1 MRIAEILFWNNGS
14 AEGHP
19 SELQL
24 GSPPVPFSG
33 DLTNLAN
40 AFTKDGLV
48 KHLWNPSAS
57 EEQPSGPAPPEAG
70 TDLIP
75 SGTLEPSAASWEPEP
90 VETERPVGLYRP
102 VPFSAMAQS
111 VSLRPGNRGISQ
123 RRHRRCER
131 RHEVSGRPFETI
143 GCPSC
148 SSATTMM

>member
-57 EEQPSGPAPPEAG
+57 EEQPSGPAPPGAEPE
-70 TDLIP
+70 LLP
-75 SGTLEPSAASWEPEP
+75 SGTLQPTVASWEAEP
-90 VETERPVGLYRP
+90 GETGLP
-102 VPFSAMAQS
+102 GGSA
-111 VSLRPGNRGISQ
+111 
-123 RRHRRCER
+123 
-131 RHEVSGRPFETI
+131 
-143 GCPSC
+143 
-148 SSATTMM
+148 